1 MKRLNC
7 SLCPLAAMLLGLF
20 LSQSLQAAPVPV
32 WFDGFDTVPSGAGVS
47 DINYQI
53 GFPRQGGAPI
63 PQSYV
68 TNTANPAN
76 DYRHQLG
83 FGPLLIAGDAG
94 LFGADTKVSPN
105 HSFKGL
111 VPGSGIVGKRVTVD
125 LDAGILVQGSSA
137 SYIQAG
143 ITVGGSA
150 ALLSADAASHFHVR
164 FVEDNFAG
172 NGPFI
177 QLFDGSSLV
186 GNLLPNP
193 AGAGLASV
201 QLDIDDLVDGNPW
214 DGVGSTTIDV
224 SVNSVLVGSFTKGS
238 GGYTDNFITLNGS
251 ANFNGFALSQ
261 HLFDNL
267 TVWADQ
273 VPEPA
278 TALLVCVAGC
288 GLLVRRRNS

>member
-1 MKRLNC
+1 V
-7 SLCPLAAMLLGLF
+7 AIFFGLLM
-20 LSQSLQAAPVPV
+20 SQRLQAAPVPV
-32 WFDGFDTVPSGAGVS
+32 WFDGFDTVPFGAGVS
-47 DINYQI
+47 DINHQI
-53 GFPRQGGAPI
+53 GLPRQGGAPA
-63 PQSYV
+63 PLSYV

-94 LFGADTKVSPN
+94 LFGVDTKVSPN

-125 LDAGILVQGSSA
+125 LDVGILVQGSSA
-137 SYIQAG
+137 SYTQAG
-143 ITVGGSA
+143 ITVGGIT

-164 FVEDNFAG
+164 FVEDIFGG

-177 QLFDGSSLV
+177 QLFDGNNLV
-186 GNLLPNP
+186 GNLIAHP
-193 AGAGLASV
+193 AGTGLASV
-201 QLDIDDLVDGNPW
+201 QLDIEDLVDGNPW

-224 SVNSVLVGSFTKGS
+224 SVNSVLVGSFTKGG

-273 VPEPA
+273 VPEPT

-288 GLLVRRRNS
+288 GLLMRRQ